1 MRSLIN
7 HLQAQCKLYS
17 LEATR
22 CKKQCKELEDE
33 LTKLKVKQETQTIN
47 GLSTQISETI
57 STTSNSTANCQQSPT
72 VKEENNNNST
82 SIKNETL
89 VKEETI
95 EGINDESRL
104 MENSLLDFGDINE
117 ENFEEKPTSNL
128 ITSEDKDA
136 EIRRL
141 KSDNKKL
148 FDSVKEYKIL
158 LTTYRYDN

>member
-72 VKEENNNNST
+72 IKEENNNNST

-104 MENSLLDFGDINE
+104 MDNSLFDFSDINE

-158 LTTYRYDN
+158 LTTYRYDT

>member
-72 VKEENNNNST
+72 IKEENNNNST

-104 MENSLLDFGDINE
+104 MDNSLFDFSDINE

>member
-72 VKEENNNNST
+72 IKEENNNNST

>member
-104 MENSLLDFGDINE
+104 MDNSLFDFSDINE

>member
-72 VKEENNNNST
+72 IKEENNNNST

-104 MENSLLDFGDINE
+104 MENSLFDFSDINE

>member
-72 VKEENNNNST
+72 IKEENNNNST

-89 VKEETI
+89 AKEETI

-104 MENSLLDFGDINE
+104 MDNSLFDFSDINE